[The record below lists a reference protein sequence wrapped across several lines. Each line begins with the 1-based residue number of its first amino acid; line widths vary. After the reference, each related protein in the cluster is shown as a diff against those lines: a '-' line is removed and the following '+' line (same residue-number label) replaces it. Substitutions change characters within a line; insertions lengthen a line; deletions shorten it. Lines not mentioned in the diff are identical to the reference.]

1 VPKPSLFIGVVSHE
15 GSRFAVS
22 QGPGGLAAVLAEQL
36 HSLGQS
42 VLVEVST
49 VDAYDREQLPI
60 TPAMVGACLTAQV
73 HLDRRWARYLGRA
86 RGPRWWATHGLRW
99 ARRAEQLVRPPG
111 PKMVERLLNIELA
124 HFALLRSGLATGAEW
139 ALILE
144 DDASSTDVSDC
155 AAGLAWLMSSRTD
168 DKQPAYVNVSQSFS
182 LDELGLSHLLTP
194 SPDASW
200 AGETKRRILT
210 SARPATNTVCAIL
223 YRGSF
228 VRELLAVTDALPIE
242 PVVPIDWKLNL
253 ALMQMFATGG
263 LGAGDC
269 WFVDPAPIDQLS
281 MRGTG

>member
-1 VPKPSLFIGVVSHE
+1 MTDLFIGVVSHE

-22 QGPGGLAAVLAEQL
+22 QGPGGLAAVLAAQL
-36 HSLGQS
+36 RSLGQS
-42 VLVEVST
+42 VQVEVST
-49 VDAYDREQLPI
+49 VDAYDPVQLPI
-60 TPAMVGACLTAQV
+60 TRAMVRACLTAQV

-99 ARRAEQLVRPPG
+99 VRRAEQLVRPPG
-111 PKMVERLLNIELA
+111 PKLVERLLNIEMA
-124 HFALLRSGLATGAEW
+124 HFALLRSGLATGADW
-139 ALILE
+139 VLILE
-144 DDASSTDVSDC
+144 DDASSVEVVDC
-155 AAGLAWLMSSRTD
+155 AAGLAWLMSSRAD
-168 DKQPAYVNVSQSFS
+168 ERQPAYVNISQSFA
-182 LDELGLSHLLTP
+182 LDELGISDLLTVA
-194 SPDASW
+194 PDASW
-200 AGETKRRILT
+200 AGDAPRHILS

-228 VRELLAVTDALPIE
+228 VRELLAVTDALPME

-253 ALMQMFATGG
+253 ALMQMFSSGA

>member
-1 VPKPSLFIGVVSHE
+1 MTDLFIGVVSHE

-22 QGPGGLAAVLAEQL
+22 QGPGGLAAVLAARL
-36 HSLGQS
+36 CSLGQS
-42 VLVEVST
+42 VQVEVST
-49 VDAYDREQLPI
+49 VDAYDSERLPI
-60 TPAMVGACLTAQV
+60 TLAMVSACLTAQV

-99 ARRAEQLVRPPG
+99 VRRAEQLVRPPG
-111 PKMVERLLNIELA
+111 PKLVERLLNIEMA
-124 HFALLRSGLATGAEW
+124 HFALLRSGLATGANW
-139 ALILE
+139 VLILE
-144 DDASSTDVSDC
+144 DDASSVDVVDC
-155 AAGLAWLMSSRTD
+155 AAGLASLMSSRAD
-168 DKQPAYVNVSQSFS
+168 ERQPAYVNISQSFA
-182 LDELGLSHLLTP
+182 LDELGISDLLTVA
-194 SPDASW
+194 PDASW
-200 AGETKRRILT
+200 AGDAPRHILS

-228 VRELLAVTDALPIE
+228 VRELLAVTDALPME

-253 ALMQMFATGG
+253 ALMQMFSSGA

>member
-1 VPKPSLFIGVVSHE
+1 MTDLFIGVVSHE

-22 QGPGGLAAVLAEQL
+22 QGPGGLAAVLAAQL
-36 HSLGQS
+36 RSLGQS
-42 VLVEVST
+42 VQVEVST
-49 VDAYDREQLPI
+49 VDAYDPVQLPI
-60 TPAMVGACLTAQV
+60 TRAMVRACLTAQV

-99 ARRAEQLVRPPG
+99 VRRAEQLVQPPS
-111 PKMVERLLNIELA
+111 PKLVERLLNIEMA
-124 HFALLRSGLATGAEW
+124 HFALLRSGLATGADW
-139 ALILE
+139 VLILE
-144 DDASSTDVSDC
+144 DDASSVEVVDC
-155 AAGLAWLMSSRTD
+155 AAGLAWLMSSRAD
-168 DKQPAYVNVSQSFS
+168 QRQPAYVNISQSFA
-182 LDELGLSHLLTP
+182 LDELGISDLLTVA
-194 SPDASW
+194 PDASW
-200 AGETKRRILT
+200 AGDAPRHILS

-228 VRELLAVTDALPIE
+228 VRDLLAVTDALPME

-253 ALMQMFATGG
+253 ALMQMFSSGA

>member
-1 VPKPSLFIGVVSHE
+1 MHVI
-15 GSRFAVS
+15 
-22 QGPGGLAAVLAEQL
+22 
-36 HSLGQS
+36 
-42 VLVEVST
+42 
-49 VDAYDREQLPI
+49 
-60 TPAMVGACLTAQV
+60 AMVLCSLNIAARIVAAGFTAE
-73 HLDRRWARYLGRA
+73 LARLYDSAAAATDFQGKETDASRKSW
-86 RGPRWWATHGLRW
+86 RSGPANHCHYQRIHGYFR
-99 ARRAEQLVRPPG
+99 EV
-111 PKMVERLLNIELA
+111 NIELA
-124 HFALLRSGLATGAEW
+124 HFDLLRAGLATGADW
-139 ALILE
+139 VLILE
-144 DDASSTDVSDC
+144 DDASSTDVIDC
-155 AAGLAWLMSSRTD
+155 AAGLTWLMSSRTD
-168 DKQPAYVNVSQSFS
+168 EKQPAYVNISQSFS

-253 ALMQMFATGG
+253 ALMQLFEAGG

>member
-1 VPKPSLFIGVVSHE
+1 MTHLFIGVVSHE

-22 QGPGGLAAVLAEQL
+22 QGPGGLAAVLAQQL
-36 HSLGQS
+36 RSLGQS

-49 VDAYDREQLPI
+49 VDAYDPVQLPI
-60 TPAMVGACLTAQV
+60 TPAMVSACLTAQV

-99 ARRAEQLVRPPG
+99 VRRAEQLVRPPG
-111 PKMVERLLNIELA
+111 PKLVERLLNIEMA
-124 HFALLRSGLATGAEW
+124 HFALLRSGLAIGADW
-139 ALILE
+139 VLILE
-144 DDASSTDVSDC
+144 DDASSVDVVDC
-155 AAGLAWLMSSRTD
+155 AAGLAWLMASRAD
-168 DKQPAYVNVSQSFS
+168 QRQPAYVNISQSFA
-182 LDELGLSHLLTP
+182 LDELGISDLLTVA
-194 SPDASW
+194 PDASW
-200 AGETKRRILT
+200 AGDAPRHILS

-228 VRELLAVTDALPIE
+228 VRELLAVTDALPME

-253 ALMQMFATGG
+253 ALIQMFSSGA

>member
-1 VPKPSLFIGVVSHE
+1 MTDLFIGVVSHE

-22 QGPGGLAAVLAEQL
+22 QGPGGLAAVLAARL

-42 VLVEVST
+42 VQVEVTT
-49 VDAYDREQLPI
+49 VDAYDSERLPI
-60 TPAMVGACLTAQV
+60 TPAMVSACLTAQV

-99 ARRAEQLVRPPG
+99 VRRAEQLVRPPG
-111 PKMVERLLNIELA
+111 PKLVERLLNIEMA
-124 HFALLRSGLATGAEW
+124 HFALLRSGLAIGADW
-139 ALILE
+139 VLILE
-144 DDASSTDVSDC
+144 DDASSVDVVDC
-155 AAGLAWLMSSRTD
+155 AAGLAWLMSSRAD
-168 DKQPAYVNVSQSFS
+168 QRQPAYVNISQSFA
-182 LDELGLSHLLTP
+182 LDELGISDLLTVA
-194 SPDASW
+194 PDASW
-200 AGETKRRILT
+200 AGDAPRHILS

-228 VRELLAVTDALPIE
+228 VRELLAVTDALPME

-253 ALMQMFATGG
+253 ALMQMFSSGA

-281 MRGTG
+281 MRGGI

>member
-1 VPKPSLFIGVVSHE
+1 MTDLFIGVVSHE

-22 QGPGGLAAVLAEQL
+22 QGPGGLAAVLAARL

-42 VLVEVST
+42 VQVEVST
-49 VDAYDREQLPI
+49 VDAYDPVQLPI
-60 TPAMVGACLTAQV
+60 TRAMVRACLTAQV

-99 ARRAEQLVRPPG
+99 VRRAEQLVRPPG
-111 PKMVERLLNIELA
+111 PKLVERLLNIEMA
-124 HFALLRSGLATGAEW
+124 HFALLRSGLATGADW
-139 ALILE
+139 VLILE
-144 DDASSTDVSDC
+144 DDASSVEVVDC
-155 AAGLAWLMSSRTD
+155 AAGLAWLMSSRAD
-168 DKQPAYVNVSQSFS
+168 ERQPAYVNISQSFA
-182 LDELGLSHLLTP
+182 LDELGISDLLTVA
-194 SPDASW
+194 PDASW
-200 AGETKRRILT
+200 AGDAPRHILS

-228 VRELLAVTDALPIE
+228 VRDLLAVTDALPME

-253 ALMQMFATGG
+253 ALMQMFSSGA

>member
-1 VPKPSLFIGVVSHE
+1 MTDLFIGVVSHE

-22 QGPGGLAAVLAEQL
+22 QGPGGLAAVLAAQL
-36 HSLGQS
+36 RSLGQS
-42 VLVEVST
+42 VQVEVST
-49 VDAYDREQLPI
+49 VDAYDPERLPI
-60 TPAMVGACLTAQV
+60 TPAMVSACLTAQV

-99 ARRAEQLVRPPG
+99 VRRAEQFVRPPG
-111 PKMVERLLNIELA
+111 PKLVERLLNIEMA
-124 HFALLRSGLATGAEW
+124 HFALLRSGLATGADW
-139 ALILE
+139 VLILE
-144 DDASSTDVSDC
+144 DDASSVEVVDC
-155 AAGLAWLMSSRTD
+155 AAGLAWLMSSRAD
-168 DKQPAYVNVSQSFS
+168 ERQPAYVNISQSFA
-182 LDELGLSHLLTP
+182 LDELGISDLLTVA
-194 SPDASW
+194 PDASW
-200 AGETKRRILT
+200 AGDAPRHILS

-228 VRELLAVTDALPIE
+228 VRDLLAVTDALPME

-253 ALMQMFATGG
+253 ALMQMFSSGA

>member
-1 VPKPSLFIGVVSHE
+1 VTDLFIGVVSHE

-22 QGPGGLAAVLAEQL
+22 QGPGGLAAVLAAQL
-36 HSLGQS
+36 RSLGQS
-42 VLVEVST
+42 VQVEVST
-49 VDAYDREQLPI
+49 VDAYDPVQLPI
-60 TPAMVGACLTAQV
+60 TRAMVRACLTAQV

-99 ARRAEQLVRPPG
+99 VRRAEQLVRPPG
-111 PKMVERLLNIELA
+111 PKLVERLLNIEMA
-124 HFALLRSGLATGAEW
+124 HFALLRSGLATGADW
-139 ALILE
+139 VLILE
-144 DDASSTDVSDC
+144 DDASSVEVVDC
-155 AAGLAWLMSSRTD
+155 AAGLAWLMSSRAD
-168 DKQPAYVNVSQSFS
+168 ERQPAYVNISQSFA
-182 LDELGLSHLLTP
+182 LDELGISDLLTVA
-194 SPDASW
+194 PDASW
-200 AGETKRRILT
+200 AGDAPRHILS

-228 VRELLAVTDALPIE
+228 VRDLLAVTDALPME

-253 ALMQMFATGG
+253 ALMQMFSSGA

>member
-1 VPKPSLFIGVVSHE
+1 MTDLFIGVVSHE

-22 QGPGGLAAVLAEQL
+22 QGPGGLAAVLAARL

-42 VLVEVST
+42 VQVEVST
-49 VDAYDREQLPI
+49 VDAYDPVQLPI
-60 TPAMVGACLTAQV
+60 TRAMVRACLTAQV

-99 ARRAEQLVRPPG
+99 VRRAEQLVRPPG
-111 PKMVERLLNIELA
+111 PKLVERLWNIEMA
-124 HFALLRSGLATGAEW
+124 HFALLRSGLATGADW
-139 ALILE
+139 VLILE
-144 DDASSTDVSDC
+144 DDASSVEVVDC
-155 AAGLAWLMSSRTD
+155 AAGLAWLMSSRAD
-168 DKQPAYVNVSQSFS
+168 ERQPAYVNISQSFA
-182 LDELGLSHLLTP
+182 LDELGISDLLTVA
-194 SPDASW
+194 PDASW
-200 AGETKRRILT
+200 AGDAPRHILS

-228 VRELLAVTDALPIE
+228 VRDLLAVTDALPME

-253 ALMQMFATGG
+253 ALMQMFSSGA

>member
-1 VPKPSLFIGVVSHE
+1 MTDLFIGVVSHE

-22 QGPGGLAAVLAEQL
+22 QGPGGLAAVLAAQL
-36 HSLGQS
+36 RSLGQS
-42 VLVEVST
+42 VQVEVST
-49 VDAYDREQLPI
+49 VDAYDPVQLPI
-60 TPAMVGACLTAQV
+60 TRAMVRACLTAQV

-99 ARRAEQLVRPPG
+99 VRRAEQLVRPPG
-111 PKMVERLLNIELA
+111 PKLVERLLNIEMA
-124 HFALLRSGLATGAEW
+124 HFALLRSGLAIGADW
-139 ALILE
+139 VLILE
-144 DDASSTDVSDC
+144 DDASSVDVVDC
-155 AAGLAWLMSSRTD
+155 AAGLAWLMSSRAD
-168 DKQPAYVNVSQSFS
+168 QRQPAYVNISQSFA
-182 LDELGLSHLLTP
+182 LDELGISDLLTVA
-194 SPDASW
+194 PDASW
-200 AGETKRRILT
+200 AGDAPRHILS

-228 VRELLAVTDALPIE
+228 VRDLLAVTDALPME

-253 ALMQMFATGG
+253 ALMQMFSSGA

>member
-1 VPKPSLFIGVVSHE
+1 VTDLFIGVVSHE

-22 QGPGGLAAVLAEQL
+22 QGPGGLAAVLAAQL
-36 HSLGQS
+36 RSLGQS
-42 VLVEVST
+42 VQVEVST
-49 VDAYDREQLPI
+49 VDAYDPVQLPI
-60 TPAMVGACLTAQV
+60 TRAMVRACLTAQV

-99 ARRAEQLVRPPG
+99 VRRAEQLVQPPS
-111 PKMVERLLNIELA
+111 PKLVERLLNIEMA
-124 HFALLRSGLATGAEW
+124 HFALLRSGLAIGADW
-139 ALILE
+139 VLILE
-144 DDASSTDVSDC
+144 DDASSVDVVDC
-155 AAGLAWLMSSRTD
+155 AAGLAWLMSSRAD
-168 DKQPAYVNVSQSFS
+168 ERQPAYVNISQSFA
-182 LDELGLSHLLTP
+182 LDELGISDLLTVA
-194 SPDASW
+194 PDASW
-200 AGETKRRILT
+200 AGDAPRHILS

-228 VRELLAVTDALPIE
+228 VRDLLAVTDALPME

-253 ALMQMFATGG
+253 ALMQMFSSGA

>member
-1 VPKPSLFIGVVSHE
+1 MTDLFIGVVSHE

-22 QGPGGLAAVLAEQL
+22 QGPGGLAAVLAAQL
-36 HSLGQS
+36 RSLGQS
-42 VLVEVST
+42 VQVEVST
-49 VDAYDREQLPI
+49 VDAYDPVQLPI
-60 TPAMVGACLTAQV
+60 TRAMVRACLTAQV

-99 ARRAEQLVRPPG
+99 VRRAEQLVRPPG
-111 PKMVERLLNIELA
+111 PKLVERLLNIEMA
-124 HFALLRSGLATGAEW
+124 HFALLRSGLATGADW
-139 ALILE
+139 VLILE
-144 DDASSTDVSDC
+144 DDASSVEVVDC
-155 AAGLAWLMSSRTD
+155 AAGLAWLMSSRAD
-168 DKQPAYVNVSQSFS
+168 ERQPAYVNISQSFA
-182 LDELGLSHLLTP
+182 LDELGISDLLTVA
-194 SPDASW
+194 PDASW
-200 AGETKRRILT
+200 AGDAPRHILS

-228 VRELLAVTDALPIE
+228 VRDLLAVTDALPME

-253 ALMQMFATGG
+253 ALMQMFSSGA